1 MAKVTKSPNMRST
14 TGRSPVI
21 AAPTPRPVIPASEIG
36 ESITRSGPNS
46 STRPLSTLKGVPAS
60 ATSSPMMKTL
70 GSRRISSARASL
82 IAWAI
87 VSSRG
92 ATSCTSSGIDVL
104 RDLVCIGIGRV
115 QRELNRGRDLIPD
128 FTLDLVDHALIG
140 LPLPEKPGLQ
150 QRERVSFLPPGPL
163 LVLGSVI

>member
-1 MAKVTKSPNMRST
+1 MASVTKSPNMRST

-82 IAWAI
+82 IAWAN
-87 VSSRG
+87 VSTRG

-104 RDLVCIGIGRV
+104 RDLPCIGKGRL
-115 QRELNRGRDLIPD
+115 QRKLNRGRRLFLDFTPDLI
-128 FTLDLVDHALIG
+128 DHALIG
-140 LPLPEKPGLQ
+140 LPLLEQPGLE
-150 QRERVSFLPPGPL
+150 QRERVSLPPPDL
-163 LVLGSVI
+163 LLF

>member
-1 MAKVTKSPNMRST
+1 MASVTKSPNMRST

-60 ATSSPMMKTL
+60 AT
-70 GSRRISSARASL
+70 ASL

-104 RDLVCIGIGRV
+104 RHLVCIGIGRV